1 MYVTRQFPL
10 AGCCSATVRVTGTKF
25 SHRIG
30 RVQPFVVSTFRG
42 GASAVCACARAQVCP
57 HRVNMG
63 TVKHARAVQNRATA
77 TCSRANISRTGHRSD
92 TGQTVLDSGEMD
104 LANGVR
110 FTVRH
115 APRAEWDPLILKIL
129 PFFGDISKIASA
141 IAAVRHMTLR

>member
-10 AGCCSATVRVTGTKF
+10 AGCCSETVRATVVKF
-25 SHRIG
+25 AHRLG

-63 TVKHARAVQNRATA
+63 TVKPARAVQNRATA
-77 TCSRANISRTGHRSD
+77 MCSRANISRTGHRNN

-115 APRAEWDPLILKIL
+115 APRAEWDPLTLKIL
-129 PFFGDISKIASA
+129 PFLTTSS
-141 IAAVRHMTLR
+141 RSLLRSHPYFT